1 MGKIEIYCCHK
12 DWSQIIAF
20 SQVTEW
26 IIRDILDIDFPTS
39 NPQCCTTH
47 LPMLFIG
54 WILYAIMSIIQ
65 AAIFRTK
72 SKDYLSPNVKPG
84 LTFGKK
90 GIVKNIHFLLC
101 GSCFWCASQSN
112 NCNTCDMITECP
124 SCNGTEVESLPI
136 SHDEVY
142 KFNYDPKRGVTL
154 EFSKLRP

>member
-1 MGKIEIYCCHK
+1 
-12 DWSQIIAF
+12 
-20 SQVTEW
+20 
-26 IIRDILDIDFPTS
+26 LDIDFPTS

-54 WILYAIMSIIQ
+54 LILYAIMSIIQ

-72 SKDYLSPNVKPG
+72 SKEYLSPNVKPG

-90 GIVKNIHFLLC
+90 GIVENIHFLLC

-112 NCNTCDMITECP
+112 NCNTSDMITECP
-124 SCNGTEVESLPI
+124 SCNGIKVESLPI

-154 EFSKLRP
+154 EFSTSKP